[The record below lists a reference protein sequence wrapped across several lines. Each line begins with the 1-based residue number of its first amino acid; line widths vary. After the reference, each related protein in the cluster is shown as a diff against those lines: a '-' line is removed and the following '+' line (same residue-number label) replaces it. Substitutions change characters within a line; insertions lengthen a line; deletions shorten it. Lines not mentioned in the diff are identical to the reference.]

1 MRPLVLVAVLG
12 AAACATPAAPP
23 LGSLDGNWSGTVGIV
38 EYDARL
44 AQRGTELD
52 GSGAI
57 GPTPGSG
64 AEFAT
69 RLTTVTGTFQR
80 PDVRLTYGSVTGAI
94 ATFAGVVVSAD
105 VIRGTIQVDSAPAA
119 PLTLYRR

>member
-1 MRPLVLVAVLG
+1 MRALVLLAVLG
-12 AAACATPAAPP
+12 AAACSTPAAPP

-38 EYDARL
+38 EYEALL

-69 RLTTVTGTFQR
+69 RLTAVTGTVQR
-80 PDVRLTYGSVTGAI
+80 LDVRLTYGSETGAI
-94 ATFAGVVVSAD
+94 ATFAGVVVSASA
-105 VIRGTIQVDSAPAA
+105 IRGTIQVGSAPAA

>member
-1 MRPLVLVAVLG
+1 MRPLVLVAALG
-12 AAACATPAAPP
+12 AAACGTPAAPP

-44 AQRGTELD
+44 AQRGSELD

-69 RLTTVTGTFQR
+69 RLTTVTGTFRR
-80 PDVRLTYGSVTGAI
+80 PDVQLAYGSETGAI
-94 ATFAGVVVSAD
+94 ATFAGVVVSASA
-105 VIRGTIQVDSAPAA
+105 IRGTIQVGSAPAA

>member
-12 AAACATPAAPP
+12 TAACGTPADP
-23 LGSLDGNWSGTVGIV
+23 LIGALDGKWSGTVGIV

-44 AQRGTELD
+44 AERGSELD

-69 RLTTVTGTFQR
+69 RLTTVTGTFRR
-80 PDVRLTYGSVTGAI
+80 PDVQLTYRSGAGAI
-94 ATFAGVVVSAD
+94 ATFAGVVLSANE
-105 VIRGTIQVDSAPAA
+105 IRGAIQVDSGPAE
-119 PLTLYRR
+119 PLRLYRQ